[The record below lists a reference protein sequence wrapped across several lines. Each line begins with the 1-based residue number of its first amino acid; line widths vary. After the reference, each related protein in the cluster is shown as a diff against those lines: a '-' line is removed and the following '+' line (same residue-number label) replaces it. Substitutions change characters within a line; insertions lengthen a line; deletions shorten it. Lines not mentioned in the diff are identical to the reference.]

1 MPHFLGAVAASP
13 WVLVLVFAVSGLD
26 AVLPFMP
33 SESTVVAVGVA
44 AAGTG
49 HPHVGALIGVA
60 AAGAYT
66 GDLLAYEIGRRGTR
80 AVVARLRRG
89 RRSRAVHDWV
99 HRLLHN
105 RGGLVIVFAR
115 YVPGGRS
122 TTAFA
127 AGVVAY
133 PGRRFRWY
141 TALAVVIWAAEAS
154 LLGYLGGSL
163 FATDPLLGLLAAWA
177 GAIAVTGLAIGIQR
191 LARPGGSKPLRPGRS
206 GTEPESALARRRG
219 GRRPARGRVHP
230 HPQRGPDP

>member
-1 MPHFLGAVAASP
+1 MPHYLGAVAASP

-49 HPHVGALIGVA
+49 HPNVGALIAVA
-60 AAGAYT
+60 AAGAYA
-66 GDLLAYEIGRRGTR
+66 GDLLAYGIGRRSNR

-99 HRLLHN
+99 HRLLHS

-133 PGRRFRWY
+133 PGGRFRWY
-141 TALAVVIWAAEAS
+141 TALAVLIWGTEAS

-163 FATDPLLGLLAAWA
+163 FAADPLLGLLVAWA
-177 GAIAVTGLAIGIQR
+177 GAFAVTGVAIAIQR
-191 LARPGGSKPLRPGRS
+191 LIGGGTAR
-206 GTEPESALARRRG
+206 ALTPNPIPQKEQEARQ
-219 GRRPARGRVHP
+219 A
-230 HPQRGPDP
+230 

>member
-1 MPHFLGAVAASP
+1 MPHYLGAVAASP

-49 HPHVGALIGVA
+49 HPNVGALIAAA
-60 AAGAYT
+60 AAGAYA
-66 GDLLAYEIGRRGTR
+66 GDLLAYGIGRRSNH

-99 HRLLHN
+99 HRLLHS

-127 AGVVAY
+127 AGVVGY
-133 PGRRFRWY
+133 PGARFRWY
-141 TALAVVIWAAEAS
+141 TALAVPIWATEAS

-163 FATDPLLGLLAAWA
+163 FAADPLLGLLLAWT
-177 GAIAVTGLAIGIQR
+177 GALAVTGVAIAIQR
-191 LARPGGSKPLRPGRS
+191 LIGAGTSNPDRPGPAHLPAAEPLPVRMS
-206 GTEPESALARRRG
+206 
-219 GRRPARGRVHP
+219 
-230 HPQRGPDP
+230 